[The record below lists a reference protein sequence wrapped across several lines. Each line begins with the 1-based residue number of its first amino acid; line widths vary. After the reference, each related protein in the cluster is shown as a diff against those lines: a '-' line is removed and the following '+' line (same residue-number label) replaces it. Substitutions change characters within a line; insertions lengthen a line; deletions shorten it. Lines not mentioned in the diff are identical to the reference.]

1 MAMRSGQQRRK
12 KEKPK
17 QEKQPQPQTQS
28 NHIMP
33 CIQRNSGRIQSDS
46 NLTHHLSL
54 LPHPKRLVRIDS
66 HSSLSSS
73 LSSFPSYGFVT
84 GNYVTL
90 LFHCLH
96 SINNGTQK
104 RPKVSKIEICLSL
117 KLVSLLAINL
127 DAGGD
132 DAHQVFD
139 ESLPVLSRALLHFES
154 SGSDSDIVMGILDC
168 LGFVGFFGSTH
179 PEETQS
185 VMRIVWDSL
194 AKNGSE
200 GSELVRKKAISAWS
214 FLLSS
219 MPGAHVSNKYWKSV
233 TSYLLS
239 LMGDEGVASAV
250 DDALG
255 LISEMGFLSKFREQV
270 EEGCSRDKIEDNITD
285 KLRGLAIED
294 RGKSLEVLA
303 DEDGDEDKDRRTPQ
317 AIKIAQQVKDGLILL
332 KASEIIQSKFIKGFL
347 GPLGFA
353 NYLQDNSNL
362 QHMFKFTQKRSQKD
376 DQITKDELLMP
387 QREEVTVRFYCPL
400 NQRQEHRFD
409 DILPF
414 MSGREKQV
422 QKRMMQSPSSVR
434 SKARS
439 QLLKKQREIR
449 TGVVSGSVFDY

>member
-1 MAMRSGQQRRK
+1 M
-12 KEKPK
+12 
-17 QEKQPQPQTQS
+17 
-28 NHIMP
+28 
-33 CIQRNSGRIQSDS
+33 
-46 NLTHHLSL
+46 
-54 LPHPKRLVRIDS
+54 
-66 HSSLSSS
+66 
-73 LSSFPSYGFVT
+73 
-84 GNYVTL
+84 TL

-96 SINNGTQK
+96 SINNGIQK

-154 SGSDSDIVMGILDC
+154 SGSDSDIVVGILDC

-200 GSELVRKKAISAWS
+200 WSELVRKKAISAWS

-219 MPGAHVSNKYWKSV
+219 MLGAHVSNKYWKSV
-233 TSYLLS
+233 TSYFLG
-239 LMGDEGVASAV
+239 LMGDEGVALAV

-255 LISEMGFLSKFREQV
+255 LISEMGFLNKFQEQV
-270 EEGCSRDKIEDNITD
+270 EEGCSRDKIENNITD
-285 KLRGLAIED
+285 KLRWLAIED
-294 RGKSLEVLA
+294 RGKSLELLA
-303 DEDGDEDKDRRTPQ
+303 DEDGDEDKDRQTPRT
-317 AIKIAQQVKDGLILL
+317 IKIAQQVKDGLILS
-332 KASEIIQSKFIKGFL
+332 KVSEIIQSKFIRGLL
-347 GPLGFA
+347 GPQGFS

-362 QHMFKFTQKRSQKD
+362 QNMFKFIHRSRKN
-376 DQITKDELLMP
+376 DQSDKDELLMP
-387 QREEVTVRFYCPL
+387 EREEVTVRFYCPP
-400 NQRQEHRFD
+400 NQREEHRFD

-449 TGVVSGSVFDY
+449 TRVVSGSVFDH

>member
-1 MAMRSGQQRRK
+1 M
-12 KEKPK
+12 
-17 QEKQPQPQTQS
+17 
-28 NHIMP
+28 
-33 CIQRNSGRIQSDS
+33 
-46 NLTHHLSL
+46 
-54 LPHPKRLVRIDS
+54 
-66 HSSLSSS
+66 
-73 LSSFPSYGFVT
+73 
-84 GNYVTL
+84 TL

-104 RPKVSKIEICLSL
+104 RPKVSKIEISL

-139 ESLPVLSRALLHFES
+139 ESLPVLSRALLHFQS

-168 LGFVGFFGSTH
+168 LAFVGFFGSTH

-194 AKNGSE
+194 AKNGSKW
-200 GSELVRKKAISAWS
+200 SNLVRNKAISAWS
-214 FLLSS
+214 FLLSN
-219 MPGAHVSNKYWKSV
+219 MPGTHVSNKYWKSV
-233 TSYLLS
+233 TSYFSS
-239 LMGDEGVASAV
+239 LMGDEGVALAV

-255 LISEMGFLSKFREQV
+255 LVFEMGFLNKFQEQV
-270 EEGCSRDKIEDNITD
+270 EEGCSSDKIEDKITD

-303 DEDGDEDKDRRTPQ
+303 DEDGDEDTDRQTPRT
-317 AIKIAQQVKDGLILL
+317 IKIAQQVKDGLILS
-332 KASEIIQSKFIKGFL
+332 KVSEIIQSKFIRGFL
-347 GPLGFA
+347 GPHGFA
-353 NYLQDNSNL
+353 NYLQHNSNL
-362 QHMFKFTQKRSQKD
+362 RNMFKFIQRRSRKN
-376 DQITKDELLMP
+376 DQSDEDELLMP
-387 QREEVTVRFYCPL
+387 EREEVTVRFYCPP